1 VAQQDPVD
9 PALAELADSLFE
21 RHRDNVNEVHGPLA
35 LNREL
40 WSALDE
46 SGLARLTESTKTG
59 GSGASWREAAVL
71 LSAGAEHLA
80 AIPLAESDLL
90 AGFLLAGTGSA
101 RDGSVRTAAVLD
113 SDGIADA
120 VPWASRVD
128 RIAVAYQDSGWRVAD
143 VPTAQVTIEPGANLA
158 FEPRDRVSVEVS
170 TLDGQRIEDTAIEQ
184 FRLRGALAR
193 SIATCGA
200 MERVLRIC
208 VEHTTS
214 RVQFGRPLAKF
225 QAVQAMIAEI
235 ATESAL
241 ARAAA
246 EYAVTVVEEDQWQGP
261 RVQFAVAAAKSA
273 SAHAASPVARKAHQA
288 LGAIGFTMEHELHR
302 YTNRILSWRSEF
314 GSVRYWDDTL
324 TDAAVAAGGA
334 GLWSLIEG
342 GG

>member
-1 VAQQDPVD
+1 VAQDNSVD
-9 PALAELADSLFE
+9 PALAELVDSIFS
-21 RHRDNVNEVHGPLA
+21 RYRDDNNEVHGPLT

-40 WSALDE
+40 WSALAE
-46 SGLARLTESTKTG
+46 SGLSRLTESAETG

-80 AIPLAESDLL
+80 AVPLAESDLL
-90 AGFLLAGTGSA
+90 AGFLLGGSV
-101 RDGSVRTAAVLD
+101 DSEDELVRTAAVLD
-113 SDGIADA
+113 SHGTAVA
-120 VPWASRVD
+120 VPWAGQVD
-128 RIAVAYQDSGWRVAD
+128 RIAVAYQADGGWRVAD
-143 VPTAQVTIEPGANLA
+143 VPVSQVTIEPGTNVA
-158 FEPRDRVSVEVS
+158 FEPRDRVSVDLS
-170 TLDGQRIEDTAIEQ
+170 TLDGHPIDDGAIEA

-193 SIATCGA
+193 SVSTCGA
-200 MERVLRIC
+200 MERILRIC

-225 QAVQAMIAEI
+225 QAVQAMVAAI

-246 EYAVTVVEEDQWQGP
+246 EHAVAVVEEEDWQGP
-261 RVQFAVAAAKSA
+261 RVLFAVATAKST
-273 SAHAASPVARKAHQA
+273 SAHAATLVARKAHQS

-314 GSVRYWDDTL
+314 GSVRYWDDVL
-324 TDAAVAAGGA
+324 TDTAIAAGGA

-342 GG
+342 S